1 MALDSIH
8 ETVKTALEKAGWLI
22 SNEPLRLP
30 VDEIVFMVD
39 LGAERVIVAQN
50 LTDEIAV
57 EVKSF
62 TQRSIIYTF
71 YEAFG
76 QYMFY
81 RDAMRESGLE
91 QDLLLAISEAVWN
104 KIQKIPFLLRRIDQ
118 YELKFVVVDLT
129 QKNIVQWIR

>member
-50 LTDEIAV
+50 LTDELSV

-81 RDAMRESGLE
+81 RDAMRDVWKQTPGALE
-91 QDLLLAISEAVWN
+91 WVKQVLIGGG
-104 KIQKIPFLLRRIDQ
+104 
-118 YELKFVVVDLT
+118 
-129 QKNIVQWIR
+129 